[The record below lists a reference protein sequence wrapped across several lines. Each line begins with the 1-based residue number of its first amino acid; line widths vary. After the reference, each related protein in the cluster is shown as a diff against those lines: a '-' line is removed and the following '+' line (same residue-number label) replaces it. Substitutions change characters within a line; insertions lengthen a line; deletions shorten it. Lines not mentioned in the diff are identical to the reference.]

1 MLITK
6 VIGNI
11 GSEEEIAGKKT
22 EWIELDWEELSKR
35 ILRKETD
42 QGTDVA
48 ISLEHHEDHHHD
60 DHDHHHGH
68 DHDGHHDHHHHESHT
83 LQYGDLLY
91 EDNERRI
98 AVRTKMEPVIV
109 ISPKNMTEMG
119 KTVFEL
125 GNRHTPALIE
135 EDEVIVRADHT
146 LNKLL
151 DEVGVTYET
160 TERRFKQPFKYR
172 GHSH

>member
-11 GSEEEIAGKKT
+11 GTEEEIAGKQT

-48 ISLEHHEDHHHD
+48 LSLEQQEHHD
-60 DHDHHHGH
+60 DHDHH
-68 DHDGHHDHHHHESHT
+68 DHDDHHHHHEHQP
-83 LQYGDLLY
+83 LQYGDILF
-91 EDNERRI
+91 EDDSRRI

-119 KTVFEL
+119 KTAFEL

-135 EDEVIVRADHT
+135 ENEVIVRADHT

-151 DEVGVTYET
+151 DEVGVAYET